1 MTRRTRAVQNVLILG
16 FCAIWIFAS
25 THSIGVAQPVDLEPN
40 GIPYRRVFVPS
51 RDLDALGIETFSA
64 IDIRTLEKLLQKD
77 AETRRQDHPSELTT
91 DTSDTIR
98 LKSAYYV
105 AKLVGADLLSECSQL
120 TLVGTPFFGDRLT
133 LSPWSLAVQ
142 SPIIRGIKS
151 ESQVPTNWL
160 FDEQGFPRISVS
172 TNGPAGAVD
181 SKNREFLSQ
190 FGWSARADS
199 TSTPNKLRFSF
210 DIPKCANSCLVLA
223 MPPYAEVQE
232 CSTVATRVN
241 DWSEI
246 DGRLVGWNDLRKDFT
261 REPGAESS
269 PESLW
274 LIELGG
280 SPIASFSISLGAGTR
295 PQDDRNMTDGHR
307 YNQLIRS
314 QGLEHFVDGQ
324 DIRTICDAE
333 IFVAPEKPRLRMNLA
348 DGSKLRRLSVN
359 QQEVKWEVN
368 DGWIESEVGAVLKG
382 SAASSPVNVVAEILT
397 PLSIDTLDNVNT
409 PRILFDRG
417 YVMTGTTVVQGSSPW
432 RFTHVTCDA
441 SRIIEPQSDAKFTS
455 VNRLEYTWYAT
466 PPSLVIGL
474 EKSRQSRRCEVIT
487 HLSNDAKGT
496 TAVVR
501 AKLFF
506 AEQDTSHVDLEVLPS
521 WNVLSVRSIDQ
532 NDPATVAQGTVAQ
545 GTVAQA
551 TVAPGTLAP
560 GTLAPVTSEN
570 KGPAIVDKNT
580 LRLSWDRVQKSRVC
594 EFELSVFRNADDL
607 SNPSRHLAN
616 TAVLQ
621 MPGWKRSNTLVV
633 EDNGLFE
640 LRLNDVLLDLMAT
653 EESIPDWQRP
663 LLSRMG
669 KHKIFTTEL
678 HSLDGSVESR
688 TKTVPEFIASPDQ
701 TALDWTVKP
710 NRHQASTMTEIDH
723 ASETQLRARHQIL
736 LNLSSDRN
744 EPISIHLQS
753 DNVVWRL
760 KSGSDWAP
768 LAPLGTRADLKSNED
783 GVWRFDPRQMT
794 SECTV
799 LAVVQTE
806 ENEKGEVKFPV
817 PSVLNADMQSQ
828 NARSRHNDLLV
839 RTVGTP
845 STWSI
850 DDSGRSFLQCNP
862 YGRQAKIVL
871 AVESSQRSFNEK
883 WFVLGSECHLAI
895 DTLGSQKATLIF
907 RSNTSIRN
915 AIRIQL
921 DDGWEPLAVK
931 TRAADR
937 TVDVPFRIEGRR
949 LIVGGEREIQTGA
962 TGLQID
968 LIGPRLPK
976 DFGFPSQGE
985 FFSFG
990 WPYFKNDANSI
1001 SQRKALWLP
1010 SELALS
1016 DTVRVNSTQLGYRWP
1031 LWQWSRQSLA
1041 VLFGMSAQP
1050 NPFAPHENQA
1060 ISELLAVPLDT
1071 RPKWA
1076 AHGWRAI
1083 SIDSPEFESQSSN
1096 RTSLDPTTYVVHRI
1110 DSDRTYLALVFTL
1123 LMLLTP
1129 RIILL
1134 RFHVAALVAACLIV
1148 CSHFAPIGLARFA
1161 TTGLTGMS
1169 LGFMAFVIYRML
1181 SRPLNVDKSI
1191 SQRHSAKWS
1200 ANLGTSAVLF
1210 VFGWGLALLYS
1221 IHSQV
1226 IGDDRLRG
1234 ENSPVYQILIPID
1247 ESGAMAGTTAYVP
1260 AEMLNVLN
1268 GNPDRAKQSERGT
1281 HPISARHSLRVGLRG
1296 RFNSGD
1302 QITMVYE
1309 FMVGEDL
1316 APVRFPMNASQLL
1329 LPRFSV
1335 DGSEINLSNK
1345 LKSTGFEWIW
1355 TPNSSGKHLVQIIA
1369 QPVLKSNELDP
1380 SRESL
1385 TKLLDIAILP
1395 IASATLDI
1403 ETDPKNSLEIAS
1415 RGRVN
1420 DPTEGRFVVMLG
1432 AMDRLRCSVISPL
1445 PRVGSGLSFPTTNV
1459 VEGAETP
1466 VMHTELFLQNEILQA
1481 KTIIDF
1487 PKGTRTGREIEIEAD
1502 LQWLPIGTQWGDAE
1516 WVETRSGSTLSKRRY
1531 ILDWKN
1537 ASTSPSSALPAVRDR
1552 QISVVWVPES
1562 ANQSLNVLFAEC
1574 RERGTRRGTL
1584 RYSRGS
1590 GANWSIEGVGAW
1602 VPAIGLKDRLDWPEL
1617 KTNLLATSLRIPS
1630 SGGFGILKPKSLLD
1644 RPQQA
1649 RVTTKWSIDANRENL
1664 TSRIELLPGSAV
1676 SEPLVFQLQD
1686 DFVVTE
1692 LYNRSGPIRYLL
1704 NRSQGKLHLQVL
1716 AERKSLEVSDLWI
1729 QAKRL
1734 DSEHWQNNGKW
1745 FELPWLTLPATM
1757 NCDQTLEIVAS
1768 ENTAFRLESEPGW
1781 IYGKG
1786 QSTSALNLAKSYTDI
1801 HATALASSRYQIL
1814 LRNKPLVGKLSL
1826 TQDLESNPREL
1837 GVSAQFLYSASS
1849 RPAFVMQVPSSL
1861 KDRWQ
1866 SESRISVIPC
1876 PDLNHAW
1883 LQVHLPEPS
1892 TTEMEKWVSTVIRF
1906 PLRPEDVSMDSDWVS
1921 RIRAV
1926 DERIPTIMR
1935 EDSGNIAIE
1944 KGAEFDVLSNALKAE
1959 QSVLGLSATRS
1970 VLSVLDDHYMPVL
1983 SERNVLME
1991 SQYWIQ
1997 DNEDTFDAS
2006 RELEWRLLDGVE
2018 VLAIHVN
2025 GQPVEFQQDDRKVHF
2040 PFVSIGICAD
2050 VRMYSKHP
2058 IGNKPD
2064 GVITLNAPELVG
2076 IEPSIDIRW
2085 MGSPQSSKIELYVGG
2100 KRILKSKEI
2109 NVGSLVETCLRFLE
2123 LGELRWP
2130 NAVQLEP
2137 GSELARWRKHWG
2149 EQATAYLKEWLK
2161 DVGADEYVLFS
2172 QAIQKWHSLAP
2183 LAERRLWTKADVGL
2197 GFAARETGSPFAEG
2211 SNGAKIASMPWS
2223 IHQAE
2228 IATWISILGCFI
2240 ILVCVAF
2247 VAPAFGARLTERP
2260 WWSLLL
2266 LGLFAWFVFGSVL
2279 PTLVLGS
2286 IGLIVATDSYWMIIA
2301 RLRQTGLRG
2310 LRSL

>member
-1 MTRRTRAVQNVLILG
+1 MTRRPLAFQNLLIIG
-16 FCAIWIFAS
+16 FGAIWIFVV
-25 THSIGVAQPVDLEPN
+25 THAIGSAQLADLEPN

-51 RDLDALGIETFSA
+51 RDLDALGIESFSA

-77 AETRRQDHPSELTT
+77 AETRRQDRPSELTT
-91 DTSDTIR
+91 DASETIR
-98 LKSAYYV
+98 LKSTYYV
-105 AKLVGADLLSECSQL
+105 AKLVGSDLLSECSQL
-120 TLVGTPFFGDRLT
+120 ALVGTPFFGDRLT

-142 SPIIRGIKS
+142 SPTIRGIKS
-151 ESQVPTNWL
+151 EFQAPTNWL
-160 FDEQGFPRISVS
+160 FDERGFPRISVS
-172 TNGPAGAVD
+172 PNGPASAVD
-181 SKNREFLSQ
+181 SKKREFLSQ

-199 TSTPNKLRFSF
+199 ASTPNKLRFS
-210 DIPKCANSCLVLA
+210 IELPKCANSCLVLSL
-223 MPPYAEVQE
+223 PPYAEVQE
-232 CSTVATRVN
+232 CSTVAKRVK
-241 DWSEI
+241 DWTEI
-246 DGRLVGWNDLRKDFT
+246 DGRLVGWNDLRKDFM

-280 SPIASFSISLGAGTR
+280 SQIATFSVSLGTGTR
-295 PQDDRNMTDGHR
+295 PQDDRNVPDGNR

-324 DIRTICDAE
+324 EIRTICDAE
-333 IFVAPEKPRLRMNLA
+333 IFVAPEKPRLRMSLA

-368 DGWIESEVGAVLKG
+368 DGWIESDIGSVLKG
-382 SAASSPVNVVAEILT
+382 AVASSPVNVVAEILT
-397 PLSIDTLDNVNT
+397 PLSSDTLDKVNT
-409 PRILFDRG
+409 PRVLFDRG
-417 YVMTGTTVVQGSSPW
+417 YVMTGTTVVQSSSPW

-441 SRIIEPQSDAKFTS
+441 SRIIEPQSDAKITG

-474 EKSRQSRRCEVIT
+474 ETSKQSKRCEVIT

-506 AEQDTSHVDLEVLPS
+506 AEQDSSYVDLEVLPS
-521 WNVLSVRSIDQ
+521 WNVLSARSVDPS
-532 NDPATVAQGTVAQ
+532 DPALVS
-545 GTVAQA
+545 
-551 TVAPGTLAP
+551 
-560 GTLAPVTSEN
+560 PVKS
-570 KGPAIVDKNT
+570 AIVEKNT

-594 EFELSVFRNADDL
+594 EFELRVHRNADDL
-607 SNPSRHLAN
+607 SSLSRHLSN
-616 TAVLQ
+616 TAVLHL
-621 MPGWKRSNTLVV
+621 PGWIRSDTLVV
-633 EDNGLFE
+633 ENNGLFE
-640 LRLNDVLLDLMAT
+640 LKLNDALLDLMAT
-653 EESIPDWQRP
+653 EDSIPDWQRP
-663 LLSRMG
+663 LLAKMG

-678 HSLDGSVESR
+678 RSLDGSVESQ
-688 TKTVPEFIASPDQ
+688 TSTEPEFIASPDQ

-723 ASETQLRARHQIL
+723 ASDTQLRARHEIL
-736 LNLSSDRN
+736 LKLSSERN
-744 EPISIHLQS
+744 EPLSIHLPS

-760 KSGSDWAP
+760 KTGSDWTP
-768 LAPLGTRADLKSNED
+768 LAPLGMRAVPQGTRVDWKSNED
-783 GVWRFDPRQMT
+783 GVWRFDPRQLT

-799 LAVVQTE
+799 LAVVQAE
-806 ENEKGEVKFPV
+806 ENKEGEVIFPL
-817 PSVLNADMQSQ
+817 PNVLNADMQSQ
-828 NARSRHNDLLV
+828 NARSRHNDLMV

-845 STWSI
+845 STWSV
-850 DDSGRSFLQCNP
+850 DDSGRSFLQCNSS
-862 YGRQAKIVL
+862 GGQAKIVL
-871 AVESSQRSFNEK
+871 AAESSHRSLNEK

-895 DTLGSQKATLIF
+895 DTLGSQKATLIL

-915 AIRIQL
+915 AFAIEL
-921 DDGWEPLAVK
+921 DDGWEPLTVK

-937 TVDVPFRIEGRR
+937 TIDVPFRIEGRR
-949 LIVGGEREIQTGA
+949 LMVGGESEIRIGA

-990 WPYFKNDANSI
+990 WPDFVIDANSV
-1001 SQRKALWLP
+1001 SQRKVLWLP

-1016 DTVRVNSTQLGYRWP
+1016 NVNIANSTQNEYRWP

-1041 VLFGMSAQP
+1041 GLFGMSDKT
-1050 NPFAPHENQA
+1050 NPFAASENQA
-1060 ISELLAVPLDT
+1060 TDELLAVPLDT

-1076 AHGWRAI
+1076 AEGWRAI
-1083 SIDSPEFESQSSN
+1083 DIDAFEFDSQTSN
-1096 RTSLDPTTYVVHRI
+1096 RTSLDRTKYVVHRI

-1148 CSHFAPIGLARFA
+1148 CSHFAPIDLARFA

-1169 LGFMAFVIYRML
+1169 LGFMAFVIYRVL
-1181 SRPLNVDKSI
+1181 LRPLNVDKSI

-1200 ANLGTSAVLF
+1200 ANLGTPAVLF
-1210 VFGWGLALLYS
+1210 VFGWGLALLQS
-1221 IHSQV
+1221 LHSQAM
-1226 IGDDRLRG
+1226 GDDRIKG
-1234 ENSPVYQILIPID
+1234 ENSPVYQIVIPID
-1247 ESGAMAGTTAYVP
+1247 ESGAMAGTMAYVP

-1268 GNPDRAKQSERGT
+1268 GNPDRAKRSERGT

-1302 QITMVYE
+1302 QLTMVYE

-1355 TPNSSGKHLVQIIA
+1355 TPDSSGKHLVQIIA
-1369 QPVLKSNELDP
+1369 QPVLKSNEVDP

-1385 TKLLDIAILP
+1385 TKLLDIAIIP
-1395 IASATLDI
+1395 IANATLEI
-1403 ETDPKNSLEIAS
+1403 ETDPKNSLEIVS
-1415 RGRVN
+1415 RGRVT
-1420 DPTEGRFVVMLG
+1420 DPTEGRFVAMLG
-1432 AMDRLRCSVISPL
+1432 AMDRLKCSVIPPL
-1445 PRVGSGLSFPTTNV
+1445 PKVGSGFSFPSTNV
-1459 VEGAETP
+1459 VDGAETP
-1466 VMHTELFLQNEILQA
+1466 VMNTELFLQNEILQA

-1531 ILDWKN
+1531 ILEWKN
-1537 ASTSPSSALPAVRDR
+1537 ASTNASSALPTVRDR
-1552 QISVVWVPES
+1552 QIAVVWVPES

-1602 VPAIGLKDRLDWPEL
+1602 IPAIGLKDRLDWPEL

-1649 RVTTKWSIDANRENL
+1649 RVTTKWSIDANRESL
-1664 TSRIELLPGSAV
+1664 TSRIELLPGSSV

-1704 NRSQGKLHLQVL
+1704 NRSNGKLILQVL

-1734 DSEHWQNNGKW
+1734 DSEHWQKNANGKW

-1757 NCDQTLEIVAS
+1757 NCDQTLEIVATES
-1768 ENTAFRLESEPGW
+1768 TAFRLESEPGW

-1786 QSTSALNLAKSYTDI
+1786 QSTSTLNLAKSYTDI
-1801 HATALASSRYQIL
+1801 HANTLASSRYQII

-1826 TQDLESNPREL
+1826 TQESESNPREIE
-1837 GVSAQFLYSASS
+1837 VAAQFLCSVSS
-1849 RPAFVMQVPSSL
+1849 MPTFVMQIPSFL
-1861 KDRWQ
+1861 KDRWR
-1866 SESRISVIPC
+1866 SESKILAIPC
-1876 PDLNHAW
+1876 PDPNHAW

-1892 TTEMEKWVSTVIRF
+1892 TTELEKLVSTVVRF
-1906 PLRPEDVSMDSDWVS
+1906 SLRPEDVSIDSDWVS
-1921 RIRAV
+1921 RIHAV
-1926 DERIPTIMR
+1926 DERIPTVIR
-1935 EDSGNIAIE
+1935 DASGSVPLG
-1944 KGAEFDVLSNALKAE
+1944 KDAETEVLSNSLKAE
-1959 QSVLGLSATRS
+1959 QSASGLSATRS
-1970 VLSVLDDHYMPVL
+1970 VLSILDDHFMPVL
-1983 SERNVLME
+1983 SERSVLME

-1997 DNEDTFDAS
+1997 DNEDTLDAGM
-2006 RELEWRLLDGVE
+2006 ELDWRLGAGVE

-2025 GQPVEFQQDDRKVHF
+2025 GQPVEFQQDDRQVHF
-2040 PFVSIGICAD
+2040 RFVPLGICED
-2050 VRMYSKHP
+2050 VRVYSKHP
-2058 IGNKPD
+2058 IKNKPD

-2076 IEPSIDIRW
+2076 IEQTIEPQW
-2085 MGSPQSSKIELYVGG
+2085 VGSPQATKIELFIGG
-2100 KRILKSKEI
+2100 KRIAETKKD
-2109 NVGSLVETCLRFLE
+2109 NFASLVEACMRFLE
-2123 LGELRWP
+2123 LGEQRWP

-2149 EQATAYLKEWLK
+2149 EQATAYLKEWMK
-2161 DVGADEYVLFS
+2161 EVGADEYVLFS
-2172 QAIQKWHSLAP
+2172 QAIQQWHSLAP
-2183 LAERRLWTKADVGL
+2183 LAERRLWLKANVGL
-2197 GFAARETGSPFAEG
+2197 GFAVRETGRPFAEG
-2211 SNGAKIASMPWS
+2211 DND
-2223 IHQAE
+2223 AE
-2228 IATWISILGCFI
+2228 IAPTPSRLGQVPWSLGHAEIEKWISILGCLI

-2247 VAPAFGARLTERP
+2247 VAPAFGVRLTDRP

-2266 LGLFAWFVFGSVL
+2266 LGLFAWLVFGSVL
-2279 PTLVLGS
+2279 PAIVLGS
-2286 IGLIVATDSYWMIIA
+2286 IGLIVAVDSYWMIIS

-2310 LRSL
+2310 PRSL